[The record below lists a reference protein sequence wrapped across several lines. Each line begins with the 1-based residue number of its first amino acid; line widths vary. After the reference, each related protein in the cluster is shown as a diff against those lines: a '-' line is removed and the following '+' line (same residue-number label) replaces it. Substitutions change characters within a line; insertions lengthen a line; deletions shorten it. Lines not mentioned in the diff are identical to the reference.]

1 MLKKT
6 LLLLVLGLSIFL
18 GTIQAQDVTYPEMNE
33 ESEAILSTLDSLTN
47 LHYFDLKKRNQQVK
61 RLNKYGFRPDDV
73 PTYDDSIYNYRIA
86 FLERDMPFTYN
97 EYVKGFINLYAVRK
111 RNLTEKILGL
121 SQYYFPIFE
130 EALEK
135 AGLPHSL
142 KYLAA
147 VESALNPNAISPAG
161 ATGIWQFM
169 YGTARMYNVKI
180 NYYYDERRD
189 PYAATQAAVAFF
201 KDLYSI
207 YKDWMLV
214 LAAYNCGPGNVNK
227 AIRKSGGKR
236 DFWSIRPYLPV
247 ETRGYVPAFIAVS
260 YVMNFAAEHNLYPTP
275 LITLPTVTDVV
286 AVEGPLYIKDI
297 TQHLEVEE
305 ETLTLLNPALK
316 LRYIPQSHDF
326 YNLRL
331 PAKLVSVFE
340 RKRENIVAGLRKPE
354 TNSFVSTEN
363 PNNNSVSL
371 VSNEV
376 KDPSNSNNA
385 SNSQDEKV
393 ANGLYKTKYTV
404 ERGDNLRR
412 IAEKYSVTIAEIRD
426 WNNLPNNIIRVGQG
440 LEIFVKQLPEN
451 QTALRDSDN
460 QPEEDRSVFSS
471 FRRGKKHKQESKR
484 DKYKTYT
491 VRNGD
496 TLWSIAQKTGHEVSE
511 LKRLNGIRKSANLKK
526 GQKLKLPKA

>member
-6 LLLLVLGLSIFL
+6 LLLLAIGCSVLWGS
-18 GTIQAQDVTYPEMNE
+18 TQAQDVTYPEMNE

-47 LHYFDLKKRNQQVK
+47 LHYFDLRKRNQQVK

-73 PTYDDSIYNYRIA
+73 PTYDDSIYNYRIE

-169 YGTARMYNVKI
+169 YGTARMYNLKV

-275 LITLPTVTDVV
+275 MITLPTVTDVV
-286 AVEGPLYIKDI
+286 AVEGPLYIKDV

-305 ETLTLLNPALK
+305 ETLTILNPALK
-316 LRYIPQSHDF
+316 MRYIPQSHDF

-340 RKRENIVAGLRKPE
+340 RKRDNIVAAVRKPE
-354 TNSFVSTEN
+354 INNITATEN
-363 PNNNSVSL
+363 TSSNSVSL
-371 VSNEV
+371 VANETKNTENPV
-376 KDPSNSNNA
+376 NGK
-385 SNSQDEKV
+385 SQEEKV
-393 ANGLYKTKYTV
+393 ANGLYKTRHTV
-404 ERGDNLRR
+404 EKGDNLRR
-412 IAEKYSVTIAEIRD
+412 IAEKYNVTIAEIRD
-426 WNNLPNNIIRVGQG
+426 WNNLPNNIIRVGQD
-440 LEIFVKQLPEN
+440 LEVFVKQLPDTQVAQNEQN
-451 QTALRDSDN
+451 
-460 QPEEDRSVFSS
+460 EVEDRSIFSNH
-471 FRRGKKHKQESKR
+471 RRNKKERKESKR
-484 DKYKTYT
+484 EKYKFYT
-491 VRNGD
+491 VKNGD
-496 TLWSIAQKTGHEVSE
+496 TLWAIAQRTGHDVNE
-511 LKRLNGIRKSANLKK
+511 LKKLNGLRKNTNLKK
-526 GQKLKLPKA
+526 GQKLKVPKA

>member
-1 MLKKT
+1 MLKRT
-6 LLLLVLGLSIFL
+6 LLLLTLGCSILF
-18 GTIQAQDVTYPEMNE
+18 GSVKAQDVTYPEMNE

-47 LHYFDLKKRNQQVK
+47 LHYFDIKKRNQQVK

-73 PTYDDSIYNYRIA
+73 PTYDDSIYNYRIE

-97 EYVKGFINLYAVRK
+97 EYVKGYINLYAVRK
-111 RNLTEKILGL
+111 RNLTEKMLGL

-147 VESALNPNAISPAG
+147 VESALNPNAVSPAG

-169 YGTARMYNVKI
+169 YGTARMYNLKV

-189 PYAATQAAVAFF
+189 PHAATQAAVAFF

-275 LITLPTVTDVV
+275 MITLPTVTDVV
-286 AVEGPLYIKDI
+286 AVQGPVQIKDI

-305 ETLTLLNPALK
+305 ETLTILNPALK

-340 RKRENIVAGLRKPE
+340 RKRDVIIASVRKPE
-354 TNSFVSTEN
+354 ITNIASTEN
-363 PNNNSVSL
+363 NSTPVTL
-371 VSNEV
+371 ASNEP
-376 KDPSNSNNA
+376 KETSTSSSNKV
-385 SNSQDEKV
+385 QEEKV
-393 ANGLYKTKYTV
+393 TNGLYKTKHTV
-404 ERGDNLRR
+404 EKGDNLRR
-412 IAEKYSVTIAEIRD
+412 IAEKYNVTIAEVRD
-426 WNNLPNNIIRVGQG
+426 WNNLPNNIIRVGQD
-440 LEIFVKQLPEN
+440 LEIYVKQLPETQVAQN
-451 QTALRDSDN
+451 NEPAT
-460 QPEEDRSVFSS
+460 EDRSIFS
-471 FRRGKKHKQESKR
+471 RHRKNKKEKSEAKKE
-484 DKYKTYT
+484 KYKFYT
-491 VRNGD
+491 VKNGD
-496 TLWSIAQKTGHEVSE
+496 TLWDIAQRTGHGVDE
-511 LKRLNGIRKSANLKK
+511 LKKLNGLKKNSNLKK
-526 GQKLKLPKA
+526 GQKLKVPKA